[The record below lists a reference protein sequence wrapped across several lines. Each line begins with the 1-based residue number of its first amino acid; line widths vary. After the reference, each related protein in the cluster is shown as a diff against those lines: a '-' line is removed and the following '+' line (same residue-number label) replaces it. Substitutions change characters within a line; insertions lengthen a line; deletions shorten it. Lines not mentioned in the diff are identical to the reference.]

1 MALPQQ
7 LFKRNW
13 TLFHLWMVVLFVG
26 VNPLGARESAKD
38 SVSVASILKKAEK
51 TSAQQ
56 SDSSIIYYQEAI
68 NFCRSRLTR
77 LSGNKKERDLYSKQ
91 LAKAELGIGLVYYR
105 QLNYQT
111 ALQHY
116 NSAFK
121 LAKELYDNYYIGQC
135 LFNYAEVDLE
145 QSKYSLAM
153 SNYFNALQEF
163 IAINDQADIYWCY
176 IGMGIVQ
183 KNCGNLND
191 AVICYEKAFAIAQ
204 KELTKLD
211 LAYALNNLG
220 VVYRRKGDYAK
231 AMDMYEKALSCFTE
245 MKDEPSASDCLNNIA
260 NLYLDQGD
268 THRALDYMNRSI
280 RFEKVQMDN
289 YRMISRYMNLSN
301 IYSAMNDLRN
311 ASVSLDKAIVLA
323 GKSEDQLQMASC
335 YSQAGHLSKANGD
348 IEKGISYYTK
358 SADLFHGIGAK
369 VEEAECLVE
378 LAKAE
383 MEAGRLDEA
392 FVHAG
397 VAESLALSSEVKK
410 TMLIVNECLS
420 ILWERKGNPD
430 RSLTYLRK
438 AVQLKD
444 SIFTSEKSRA
454 IEEIEAGFVRTRL
467 EDENQLLQQ
476 KAKLQQQSLQI
487 RTIALVS
494 VSLIL
499 ALAFGFA
506 WLGYKRYLDS
516 KAIAREKEAIRQK
529 EIELLNDLLLT
540 KQRELTAKTLSVT
553 QKNNLIER
561 LISEIKA
568 IRETP
573 DNVSTWSTRMQ
584 RELKQELSANTWKQF
599 EIQFSEVH
607 PGFQERLIGR
617 FPDLTANERRLCS
630 FIRLSMNSREIV
642 ALTRQSGKSIEV
654 ARTRIR
660 KKMNLS
666 REESLDNTI
675 AIV

>member
-1 MALPQQ
+1 MALPQL
-7 LFKRNW
+7 LFKRNR
-13 TLFHLWMVVLFVG
+13 TLFQLWVIMLLAG
-26 VNPLGARESAKD
+26 GNPLLAWESE
-38 SVSVASILKKAEK
+38 I
-51 TSAQQ
+51 AQP
-56 SDSSIIYYQEAI
+56 SDSSLLRYQETI
-68 NFCRSRLTR
+68 TNCRSRLNG
-77 LSGNKKERDLYSKQ
+77 LSGNKKEHDFCSKQ
-91 LAKAELGIGLVYYR
+91 LAEAELGIGLVYYR
-105 QLNYQT
+105 QLNYQA

-116 NSAFK
+116 DSAYA
-121 LAKELYDNYYIGQC
+121 LAKELRDRYYIGQC

-145 QSKYSLAM
+145 QSKYSSAM
-153 SNYFNALQEF
+153 SNYFNAMQEF
-163 IAINDQADIYWCY
+163 IAINDQQEIYWCY

-191 AVICYEKAFAIAQ
+191 AVICYEKAYEIAQ

-211 LAYALNNLG
+211 QAYAFNNLG

-231 AMDMYEKALSCFTE
+231 AMDMYEKALTCFTE
-245 MKDEPSASDCLNNIA
+245 VGDEPSASDCLNNIA

-268 THRALDYMNRSI
+268 TQRALDYMNRSI
-280 RFEKVQMDN
+280 RFEKVQLDN
-289 YRMISRYMNLSN
+289 YRMISRYMNLSD
-301 IYSAMNDLRN
+301 IYSAMDDLRN
-311 ASVSLDKAIVLA
+311 ATLTLDKAIVLA
-323 GKSEDQLQMASC
+323 EKSEDQLQLASC

-348 IEKGISYYTK
+348 IEKGISYYAK
-358 SADLFHGIGAK
+358 SANLFHGIGAK

-383 MEAGRLDEA
+383 MEAGRLDAA

-397 VAESLALSSEVKK
+397 LAESLAVSSEVKK

-420 ILWERKGNPD
+420 TLWERKGNPN
-430 RSLTYLRK
+430 RSLAYLRK

-506 WLGYKRYLDS
+506 WMGYRRYLDS

-529 EIELLNDLLLT
+529 EIEWLNNQLHA

-573 DNVSTWSTRMQ
+573 DTISTWSARMQ

-617 FPDLTANERRLCS
+617 FPELTPNERRLCS

-660 KKMNLS
+660 RKMNLTH
-666 REESLDNTI
+666 EESLDNTI
-675 AIV
+675 ALV